1 MNTTALPAGYGISVT
16 LEATPHQFGNVLE
29 LIRSSDNE
37 MGNIYASLEQALKV
51 SQNSV
56 SVEVLKSEIESQ
68 GRTIRRTS
76 RKEML
81 KRNYAKT
88 FDGLF
93 TRLCA
98 KISAVAV
105 LQYTNFLNN
114 RNINRLKHALA
125 V

>member
-76 RKEML
+76 RKEL
-81 KRNYAKT
+81 LILPGGKFKVAHHEKGCIYEGSEVEKAV
-88 FDGLF
+88 
-93 TRLCA
+93 CA
-98 KISAVAV
+98 YNQCDI
-105 LQYTNFLNN
+105 TG
-114 RNINRLKHALA
+114 H
-125 V
+125 